1 MLYAIPFLFL
11 ENNLVSSAKIK
22 CVLKLKQIHFVQ
34 KLQIF
39 VFSKYSQPW
48 PSALTSI
55 ATQTQI
61 SIFIFI

>member
-11 ENNLVSSAKIK
+11 EINLVSSATVK

-39 VFSKYSQPW
+39 VFFFQNTHNHGP
-48 PSALTSI
+48 
-55 ATQTQI
+55 QH
-61 SIFIFI
+61 